1 MCRLLA
7 YLGPTI
13 PLDRLIHEPDHSLVV
28 QSYQPKEMDTALLN
42 ADGFGLGWYA
52 PERRPEPF
60 TYRNTAPI
68 WNDIN
73 LPQLTH
79 YIHSGCW
86 LAYVRSATPGLA
98 VDLQNCQPF
107 TAGRFS
113 LIHNGFIERFR
124 HTLYRPLREGLSD
137 RAYHAI
143 HGLTDSEH
151 IFARLLHEIDTHP
164 GISLEAAMQNTLG
177 VIATLAAQHQVRAAI
192 NLVVS
197 DGQRLVAC
205 RFDTTQNDLSLYWL
219 QSPAQLPGSVVLAS
233 EPLFDGNWVS
243 CPPATIVTIAPNG
256 TLQTLPIHHPNSS
269 VLLPTAF

>member
-1 MCRLLA
+1 
-7 YLGPTI
+7 
-13 PLDRLIHEPDHSLVV
+13 
-28 QSYQPKEMDTALLN
+28 
-42 ADGFGLGWYA
+42 
-52 PERRPEPF
+52 
-60 TYRNTAPI
+60 
-68 WNDIN
+68 
-73 LPQLTH
+73 
-79 YIHSGCW
+79 
-86 LAYVRSATPGLA
+86 
-98 VDLQNCQPF
+98 
-107 TAGRFS
+107 
-113 LIHNGFIERFR
+113 
-124 HTLYRPLREGLSD
+124 
-137 RAYHAI
+137 
-143 HGLTDSEH
+143 
-151 IFARLLHEIDTHP
+151 
-164 GISLEAAMQNTLG
+164 MQNTLG